1 MAGRRL
7 WVIAAVWLLTVAAA
21 STVTWTVIAS
31 AGARVGNPVRL
42 VTTTTSAVPT
52 ESQATWTGK
61 AGRLTAACSD
71 GSVALVSAVPEVGF
85 WVKVYDRGPRTL
97 RVDFES
103 TDADDNPEVKVFATC
118 RNGSPA
124 FEHD

>member
-42 VTTTTSAVPT
+42 VTTTPSGPQRLAVDGAGT
-52 ESQATWTGK
+52 VYVLEAVTVRALWK
-61 AGRLTAACSD
+61 AG
-71 GSVALVSAVPEVGF
+71 
-85 WVKVYDRGPRTL
+85 
-97 RVDFES
+97 
-103 TDADDNPEVKVFATC
+103 
-118 RNGSPA
+118 SP
-124 FEHD
+124 

>member
-1 MAGRRL
+1 MPRQPGP
-7 WVIAAVWLLTVAAA
+7 
-21 STVTWTVIAS
+21 
-31 AGARVGNPVRL
+31 ARPG
-42 VTTTTSAVPT
+42 
-52 ESQATWTGK
+52 Q
-61 AGRLTAACSD
+61 LTAACSD

-118 RNGSPA
+118 RNSSPA
-124 FEHD
+124 FNPD